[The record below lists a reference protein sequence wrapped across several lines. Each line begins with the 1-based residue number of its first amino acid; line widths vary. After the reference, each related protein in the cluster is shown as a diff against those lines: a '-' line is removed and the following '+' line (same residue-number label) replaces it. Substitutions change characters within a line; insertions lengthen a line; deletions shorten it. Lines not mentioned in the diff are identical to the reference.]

1 MRATH
6 PDPRSDRVNDP
17 IGFER
22 VYNRWMNLA
31 RPLRSVGRRR
41 RPVVELSDIELLG
54 LVAEG
59 SEAAFEA
66 LWRRYGG
73 AVLGVCR
80 AILRDPEAAEDATQE
95 TFARVWRSAG
105 TYDARKGRPTAWL
118 LTVARHSAINIAR
131 VTRPEPVRQTGDE
144 PGPAREQEIVD
155 RLWLHGALSRL
166 PDREREVVGLAY
178 FAELSHSQIAV
189 RIDQPLGTV
198 KSRIRRALERLAEMA
213 EER

>member
-1 MRATH
+1 
-6 PDPRSDRVNDP
+6 
-17 IGFER
+17 
-22 VYNRWMNLA
+22 MNLA

-41 RPVVELSDIELLG
+41 RPVAELGDVELFG
-54 LVAEG
+54 LIAEG

-66 LWRRYGG
+66 LWRRYGS

-80 AILRDPEAAEDATQE
+80 AILRDPEAAEDAAQE

-105 TYDARKGRPTAWL
+105 TYDARKGRPAAWL

-131 VTRPEPVRQTGDE
+131 VTRPEPVPQAGDE
-144 PGPAREQEIVD
+144 PDSAREQEIVD
-155 RLWLHGALSRL
+155 RLWLHGALTRL
-166 PDREREVVGLAY
+166 PEREQEVVGLAY

-198 KSRIRRALERLAEMA
+198 KSRMRKALERLAEMA